1 MKPLNQNKMTADR
14 IKEIQQETAFPDSIS
29 VCQALLKV
37 WNECEQA
44 KEMEKEQ
51 IEELKAEIKAL
62 KQVKDLNIPADIES
76 VCLCTTPIG
85 STAPDKCGRCGKN
98 IGWQTALCLIKQG
111 PPTPPLDRKIYK

>member
-1 MKPLNQNKMTADR
+1 MKQTAVEWYE
-14 IKEIQQETAFPDSIS
+14 KEINSLFEKYQAKEIS
-29 VCQALLKV
+29 ERDFITMKHNLFYP
-37 WNECEQA
+37 A

-62 KQVKDLNIPADIES
+62 KQVKDLNIPAAIES